1 MKNVI
6 TVIILINK
14 EGLIYKNIQKREN
27 NIDNN
32 IDTKQNFFN
41 YKNYFTHNEKLQ
53 KLATQFKPFELTEKK
68 AK

>member
-14 EGLIYKNIQKREN
+14 EVLIYKIFN
-27 NIDNN
+27 NVKTTLITMLILN
-32 IDTKQNFFN
+32 KSFLN